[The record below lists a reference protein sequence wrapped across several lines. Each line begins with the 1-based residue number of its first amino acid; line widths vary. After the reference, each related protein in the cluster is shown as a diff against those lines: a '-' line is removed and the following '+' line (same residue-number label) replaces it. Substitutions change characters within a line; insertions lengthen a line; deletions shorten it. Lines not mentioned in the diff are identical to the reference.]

1 MKPLPLLLLSL
12 LPLAGLA
19 QRSPAR
25 PRQLARP
32 GSVAA
37 APPLS
42 LQQAITEALQH
53 NYGIQLARQDE
64 QVANNN
70 VTRGNAGQ
78 LPSLTGTLTRTFT
91 NNNVNQR
98 FGGNDPRVINSATSN
113 FFNSNLALGWTLFDG
128 LGMFIA

>member
-19 QRSPAR
+19 QRPTAR
-25 PRQLARP
+25 PRPLARP

-42 LQQAITEALQH
+42 LQQAIAEALQH
-53 NYGIQLARQDE
+53 NYGIQLARLGE
-64 QVANNN
+64 QVATNN

-78 LPSLTGTLTRTFT
+78 LPSLTGNLTRTFT
-91 NNNVNQR
+91 NNNINQR
-98 FGGNDPRVINSATSN
+98 FGSNDPRVINSATSN
-113 FFNSNLALGWTLFDG
+113 FFN
-128 LGMFIA
+128 